1 MRVRKKLMFRE
12 MRRGKQVLSIEDTVA
27 VMGRCTN
34 GVLACLGKVNI

>member
-1 MRVRKKLMFRE
+1 MFRE